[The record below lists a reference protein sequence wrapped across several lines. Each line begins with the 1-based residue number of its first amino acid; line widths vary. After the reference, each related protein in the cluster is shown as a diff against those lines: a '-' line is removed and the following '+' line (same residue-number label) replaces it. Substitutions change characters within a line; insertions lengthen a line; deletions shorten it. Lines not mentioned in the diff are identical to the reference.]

1 MISLIKSI
9 WRKLFPVKPLVK
21 LSVFSITD
29 SQILERGSLKYGFA
43 YDPMLDEDKILKGEV
58 ESYFE

>member
-1 MISLIKSI
+1 M
-9 WRKLFPVKPLVK
+9 KPLVK